1 VCRSGASF
9 EVTAAALAKI
19 CTELKEMLK
28 HFQMQLN
35 FLEMFTRYFTDWFVG
50 VNKGTRGER
59 VLKPRDAIKELA
71 QAIGS
76 PRMPFQKLCQL
87 AWAQACDVSE
97 ILDHQGRAGWGAAS
111 LLSAEKLLAVRAAA
125 AAARTA
131 AWRGPVQ

>member
-1 VCRSGASF
+1 
-9 EVTAAALAKI
+9 
-19 CTELKEMLK
+19 MLK